1 MVADMNEE
9 QLMLVE
15 EGLAKMLKR
24 FKQNT
29 NADDTRRLKATKD
42 AKTAIRKVILAVAI
56 KGDIKEI
63 TPIQSDNGIKIG
75 WEVIDKNDK
84 IIKYF

>member
-1 MVADMNEE
+1 MNEE

-29 NADDTRRLKATKD
+29 NADDNRRLKATQD

>member
-1 MVADMNEE
+1 MNEE

-15 EGLAKMLKR
+15 EGLAKLLKR
-24 FKQNT
+24 FKQNLDG
-29 NADDTRRLKATKD
+29 DDARRLKATQD

-63 TPIQSDNGIKIG
+63 NPIQSDNGYKIG
-75 WEVIDKNDK
+75 WEVTDKNDK

>member
-29 NADDTRRLKATKD
+29 NADDTRRLKATQD